1 VAEGLGAVI
10 ARWGAKVPVKLATRV
25 VRVDSTGTLVQIVTT
40 GGELNARAVIVTVP
54 TGVLAAGPFGFA
66 PQLKAAKLEAIVQLP
81 MALYNKVAISFA
93 RKVIDA
99 PAGRGVSGLTR
110 KGQAFDAVVRPYN
123 RDAAVVFVGGAQA
136 RELEE
141 QGGSAAVTFALSAM
155 AEIYG
160 DELRGL
166 VAHSFATRWGKDP
179 FARGSWSMAIPG
191 RAEARLVLAQ
201 PHHDRVFFAGEAT
214 DPVWATRVGG
224 AYASGLRAA
233 GEALA
238 VLGSRR

>member
-1 VAEGLGAVI
+1 MAEGLGAVI

-54 TGVLAAGPFGFA
+54 TGVLAAGSFGFA
-66 PQLKAAKLEAIVQLP
+66 PQLKAAKLEAIAQLP

-99 PAGRGVSGLTR
+99 PAGRSVSGLTR

-160 DELRGL
+160 DELRG
-166 VAHSFATRWGKDP
+166 
-179 FARGSWSMAIPG
+179 PG
-191 RAEARLVLAQ
+191 RALLRHALGQGPVCARLMVDGDAGQ
-201 PHHDRVFFAGEAT
+201 RRSPPGPGPAPPRSRVFRRRGDRSGVGHAL
-214 DPVWATRVGG
+214 GG

-238 VLGSRR
+238 VLGSER